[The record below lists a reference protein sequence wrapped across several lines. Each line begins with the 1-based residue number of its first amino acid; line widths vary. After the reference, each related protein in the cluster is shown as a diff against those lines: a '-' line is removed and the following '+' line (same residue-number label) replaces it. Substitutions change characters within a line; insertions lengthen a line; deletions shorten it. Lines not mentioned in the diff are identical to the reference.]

1 MELIEETMRQALYA
15 IALGGFAFWIP
26 VVFLAAIYKIA
37 VSVLVL
43 NVASVISLAIVSSIS
58 WSIQKKMPKW
68 GWVLAG
74 VYILG
79 PSAISAASAFTRIPP
94 SAGRPGDWVWLLII
108 CLLPPMTLWLALLSG
123 TIFSVIFVTLA
134 LPLLLLLP
142 WRDQVSRE
150 KADQHPLRT
159 G

>member
-1 MELIEETMRQALYA
+1 MRQAVYA
-15 IALGGFAFWIP
+15 IALGGLAFWIP

-37 VSVLVL
+37 VSILVL
-43 NVASVISLAIVSSIS
+43 NVTSVISLAVVCLIS
-58 WSIQKKMPKW
+58 WSVQKKMPKW

-79 PSAISAASAFTRIPP
+79 PSAILAASAFTRIPP
-94 SAGRPGDWVWLLII
+94 STGRPGDWVWLLII

-123 TIFSVIFVTLA
+123 TIFSVVFVTLT
-134 LPLLLLLP
+134 LSLLLLLP
-142 WRDQVSRE
+142 RRDQVSHE
-150 KADQHPLRT
+150 KADQHPSQT